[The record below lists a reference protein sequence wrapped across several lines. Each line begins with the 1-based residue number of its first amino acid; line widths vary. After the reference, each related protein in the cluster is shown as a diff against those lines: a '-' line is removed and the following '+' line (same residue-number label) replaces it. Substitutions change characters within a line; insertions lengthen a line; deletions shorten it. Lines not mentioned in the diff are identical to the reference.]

1 MFTEEQV
8 KYIVDAI
15 RFDKIGGII
24 GAILFLCL
32 IVVCFVMMLFDRKKE
47 ERIRKMH
54 NEYLATLNEE
64 QIKAIEGLK
73 RYK

>member
-15 RFDKIGGII
+15 RFDKIGGIV
-24 GAILFLCL
+24 GAIILLCL
-32 IVVCFVMMLFDRKKE
+32 FVACIVMMIFDRKKE

-54 NEYLATLNEE
+54 NEYLATLNDE
-64 QIKAIEGLK
+64 QIKAIQGLK
-73 RYK
+73 RYR